1 VGGGRGNT
9 HLFIVF
15 LPSATRLYEDKRL
28 GTLDLAR
35 VHALALSML
44 GCEVVRSTI
53 KVLECGE
60 DLGEVALGRFEH
72 WEDVFERWKGKQ
84 EVVG

>member
-1 VGGGRGNT
+1 M

-15 LPSATRLYEDKRL
+15 LPSATRLDEDKCL

-35 VHALALSML
+35 VHSLALSVFR
-44 GCEVVRSTI
+44 GEIVRITI
-53 KVLECGE
+53 KVFKRRE

-72 WEDVFERWKGKQ
+72 WEDVLE
-84 EVVG
+84 